1 MLDNLGDLQRT
12 HSCGALRPD
21 DVGKPVTLMGWVAKR
36 RDFGELTFLDL
47 RDRDGVTQV
56 VLNSEDAPEAHAKA
70 KEVRGEYVI
79 AITGEVT
86 LRDENQRNPKLETGE
101 VEVHARELLLLNDA
115 RTLPFQ
121 LETASTDALA
131 SEDLRLK
138 YRYLDLRRPQLQ
150 ANLRLRHRVLREIRR
165 YMDEQGFTEIETP
178 ILIKSTPEG
187 ARDYIVPSR
196 VQPGKFFAL
205 PQSPQLFK
213 QLCMIAGLD
222 KYFQIARCFRDE
234 DLRADRQPEFTQLD
248 VEMSFATLDQIYSVT
263 EGLFAR
269 VFKLIGVDLPL
280 PFPRFTYAESMRRWG
295 SDKPDLRF
303 EMELIDLTDEVR
315 ESSFKPFVEAISSAG
330 EVKGIVVKGG
340 REVSRKGLENYQNFV
355 KPYGAKGLGFI
366 KPEDDPIRIATS
378 SFGQA
383 LGPEIIRA
391 VIKKTE
397 ARFGDVI
404 FIVAGKPKVV
414 AASLGALRLRV
425 GKLLG
430 LTPSVRF
437 APLWVTEFPMFEYHQ
452 DDDRYYAMH
461 HPFTSPLDEDLELL
475 ERAVEGGETA
485 LLGKLRT
492 KAYDPVING
501 VELASGSIRI
511 HRRDV
516 QRLVFKALGMTT
528 EEARS
533 RFGFFL
539 DALEFGT
546 PPHGGIAP
554 GIERLL
560 MVLVPTENIRDVM
573 AFPKTASATDLM
585 IDAPGEVDQKQL
597 EELHLRVVKD

>member
-1 MLDNLGDLQRT
+1 MLDNLGNLERT

-21 DVGKPVTLMGWVAKR
+21 DVGKTVTLMGWVAKR

-47 RDRDGVTQV
+47 RDRDGVSQV
-56 VLNSEDAPEAHAKA
+56 VLHSEDAPEAHAKA

-79 AITGEVT
+79 AVTGDVT
-86 LRDENQRNPKLETGE
+86 LRDENQRNPKLKTGA

-248 VEMSFATLDQIYSVT
+248 LEMSFATLDQIYSVT

-280 PFPRFTYAESMRRWG
+280 PFPRFTYAEAMRRWG
-295 SDKPDLRF
+295 SDKPDLRIQS
-303 EMELIDLTDEVR
+303 MELQDLSESLQGTD
-315 ESSFKPFVEAISSAG
+315 FAPYAAALAAGG
-330 EVKGIVVKGG
+330 EVKGIVVRGG
-340 REVSRKGLENYQNFV
+340 ASLSRKVLDELQEFA
-355 KPYGAKGLGFI
+355 KRYGASGLAWI
-366 KPEDDPIRIATS
+366 KLSDETTS
-378 SFGQA
+378 SLQKA
-383 LGPEIIRA
+383 LGDDGVARLAAAAAAEKGDA
-391 VIKKTE
+391 VL
-397 ARFGDVI
+397 
-404 FIVAGKPKVV
+404 IVAGKSKTV
-414 AASLGALRLRV
+414 AASLGALRNEVARRE
-425 GKLLG
+425 KLM
-430 LTPSVRF
+430 PPNVY
-437 APLWVTEFPMFEYHQ
+437 APLWVTEFPMFEYHE

-461 HPFTSPLDEDLELL
+461 HPFTSPVDEDLSLL
-475 ERAVEGGETA
+475 ERAVDGGENT
-485 LLGKLRT
+485 LLGHIRT

>member
-1 MLDNLGDLQRT
+1 MLDNLGNLERT
-12 HSCGALRPD
+12 HSCGALRPE
-21 DVGKPVTLMGWVAKR
+21 DVGKSVTLMGWVAKR
-36 RDFGELTFLDL
+36 RDFGELTFIDL
-47 RDRDGVTQV
+47 RDRDGITQV
-56 VLNSEDAPEAHAKA
+56 VLNSEDAPAAHAKA
-70 KEVRGEYVI
+70 KEVRGEYVV

-86 LRDENQRNPKLETGE
+86 LRDENQRNPKLATGQ
-101 VEVHARELLLLNDA
+101 VEVHGRELLLLNDA

-121 LETASTDALA
+121 LETTSTDALA

-150 ANLRLRHRVLREIRR
+150 ANLHLRHRVLREIRR
-165 YMDEQGFTEIETP
+165 YMDEQGFTELETP

-269 VFKLIGVDLPL
+269 IFKLIGVDLPV
-280 PFPRFTYAESMRRWG
+280 PFPRYSYSESMRRWG
-295 SDKPDLRF
+295 SDKPDLRI
-303 EMELIDLTDEVR
+303 EGMELIDLLPAVANTDFAPYA
-315 ESSFKPFVEAISSAG
+315 SAIAAGG
-330 EVKGIVVKGG
+330 EVKGMVVKGG
-340 REVSRKGLENYQNFV
+340 AGLSRKVLDELQEFAKRYGATGLGWIKLGDELSSSLLKALGEETVSRMANEAGAEKG
-355 KPYGAKGLGFI
+355 
-366 KPEDDPIRIATS
+366 D
-378 SFGQA
+378 
-383 LGPEIIRA
+383 A
-391 VIKKTE
+391 VL
-397 ARFGDVI
+397 
-404 FIVAGKPKVV
+404 IVAGKAKTV
-414 AASLGALRLRV
+414 AASLGALRNEVARRE
-425 GKLLG
+425 KLI
-430 LTPSVRF
+430 PANVY
-437 APLWVTEFPMFEYHQ
+437 APLWVTEFPMFEYHE

-461 HPFTSPLDEDLELL
+461 HPFTSPLDEDLPLL
-475 ERAVEGGETA
+475 ERAVEGGETS

-501 VELASGSIRI
+501 VEMASGSIRI

-528 EEARS
+528 EEARA

-597 EELHLRVVKD
+597 QELHLRVVKD